1 MYNGDDWRPRPEG
14 IQRLDP
20 KGVLK
25 TGFYEMPGQDD
36 LRPGIDTRQG
46 PLQPWNGTWTG
57 YSLRKFLDRG
67 LSALDNAFATPW
79 PHLRYAEVLL
89 NKAEA
94 SANLGDTQ
102 GGACLRRIPVFRRAS
117 LDDRG

>member
-1 MYNGDDWRPRPEG
+1 
-14 IQRLDP
+14 
-20 KGVLK
+20 
-25 TGFYEMPGQDD
+25 MPGQDD

-46 PLQPWNGTWTG
+46 PLQPWNETWTG